1 MGMNRKW
8 NMKIFEYH
16 DLNGESSTPSS
27 SHNEIEPMTPVDEV
41 HTDASTR
48 AVTMMKAPFDFSG
61 NKADPNI
68 LSIDLTN
75 ATPDADFLSQIT
87 NRENWKT
94 QERISGDVLIT
105 SQDDDVIIKFTSV
118 IRAVCDF
125 AENEKRWL
133 LQFDY
138 LTHPSL
144 YRSFVLFD
152 GVSGSD
158 QDTKYQYGID
168 VPRTGYPRLEV
179 TAQDEA
185 EIVEGTQ
192 ADEQYFTGQDYMSVS
207 IMRWDDVYTLLY
219 DDRYLLTVPTDND
232 SVNRVGV
239 WAWSGSSTTI
249 KNPKLYIIDDDT
261 ESDNVMIEGLL
272 HTQDSTTPQDP
283 EPTPKDPEPT
293 PKDTS

>member
-8 NMKIFEYH
+8 NMKVFEYH
-16 DLNGESSTPSS
+16 DLNGESSTPHSPD
-27 SHNEIEPMTPVDEV
+27 NGIEPMPPVNEV

-48 AVTMMKAPFDFSG
+48 TVTMMKAPFDFSE

-87 NRENWKT
+87 NIENWKF
-94 QERISGDVLIT
+94 QQGWSQRISIT
-105 SQDDDVIIKFTSV
+105 TEDDVIIKFTSV
-118 IRAVCDF
+118 VRAVCDF
-125 AENEKRWL
+125 AENEKRWVL
-133 LQFDY
+133 KFDY
-138 LTHPSL
+138 LTDPSL
-144 YRSFVLFD
+144 YRSNVLFD
-152 GVSGSD
+152 GVPDSD
-158 QDTKYQYGID
+158 RDTKYQYGMDI
-168 VPRTGYPRLEV
+168 PRTGYPRLEV
-179 TAQDEA
+179 STEDGY

-219 DDRYLLTVPTDND
+219 DDRYLLTIPTDND
-232 SVNRVGV
+232 SINRIGV

-249 KNPKLYIIDDDT
+249 RNPKLYIINDDT

-272 HTQDSTTPQDP
+272 HTETEPIP
-283 EPTPKDPEPT
+283 EEPIDEKIT
-293 PKDTS
+293 

>member
-8 NMKIFEYH
+8 NMKVFEYH
-16 DLNGESSTPSS
+16 DLNGESSTPQSPN
-27 SHNEIEPMTPVDEV
+27 NEIEPMPPVDEV

-48 AVTMMKAPFDFSG
+48 TVTMMKAPFDFSE

-87 NRENWKT
+87 NKENWKN
-94 QERISGDVLIT
+94 QEGTFRNISIT
-105 SQDDDVIIKFTSV
+105 NEDDVIIKFTSV
-118 IRAVCDF
+118 VRAVFDF

-138 LTHPSL
+138 LTDPSL

-152 GVSGSD
+152 GVPDSD
-158 QDTKYQYGID
+158 QDTRYQYGMD
-168 VPRTGYPRLEV
+168 VPRTGKPRLEV
-179 TAQDEA
+179 TTQDGY

-219 DDRYLLTVPTDND
+219 DDRYLLTIPTDND
-232 SVNRVGV
+232 SVNRLGV
-239 WAWSGSSTTI
+239 WAWSGSSTI
-249 KNPKLYIIDDDT
+249 IRNPKLYIINDDT

-272 HTQDSTTPQDP
+272 HTGEAEELIPVGPIT
-283 EPTPKDPEPT
+283 
-293 PKDTS
+293 

>member
-8 NMKIFEYH
+8 NMKVFEYH
-16 DLNGESSTPSS
+16 DLNGKSSTPHSP
-27 SHNEIEPMTPVDEV
+27 NNDIEPMPPVDEV

-48 AVTMMKAPFDFSG
+48 TVTMMKAPFDFSE

-75 ATPDADFLSQIT
+75 VTPDADFLSQIT
-87 NRENWKT
+87 NIENWKY
-94 QERISGDVLIT
+94 QEGASKNISIT
-105 SQDDDVIIKFTSV
+105 NEDDVIIKFTSV
-118 IRAVCDF
+118 VRAVCDF

-152 GVSGSD
+152 GAPDSD
-158 QDTKYQYGID
+158 RDTRYQYGID
-168 VPRTGYPRLEV
+168 VPRAGYPRLED
-179 TAQDEA
+179 TTQDKA

-219 DDRYLLTVPTDND
+219 DDRYLLTIPTDND
-232 SVNRVGV
+232 SVNRLGV

-272 HTQDSTTPQDP
+272 HTQDSTSPRDPQP
-283 EPTPKDPEPT
+283 L